1 MEPFYN
7 DGVNDDVS
15 LREERKGKS
24 AVLTFGRFN
33 PPTSGHELLVNK
45 VLKEAKKR
53 GSTNFIFASHSKDKR
68 KNPLD
73 SKTKTNYMKTFFRN
87 ANVMYNPSIRT
98 IFDAIG
104 YLADE
109 GYKNITVVVGG
120 DRVEEFDKTIRPYVN
135 HPDPDKSFDLDSFEV
150 VSAGRRD
157 PDAKDVSGMS
167 ASKMRA
173 AATEGDFETFK
184 TGVPSKATDAQA
196 RKLFDDLRK
205 AMGVR
210 EEVELDEVNI
220 PGYKGWVN
228 PKTGKTRI
236 IQGHTPYHIQMVVKD
251 PRFFGLTEK
260 KIKERL
266 VEKYSNRDDPES
278 AADGHFN
285 EIKRGIRDV
294 DNLVDFMAMEK
305 GWVRFVE
312 GEYGEISGAKKYST
326 SGNDKELRKVL
337 QLIDEET
344 PLTMKPKT
352 NVSLQHYRLGRY
364 GNVLTDLYGNLE
376 KTGIQNII
384 KGRKPGDKQTEIGRT
399 MSMFREFME
408 ANRIAK
414 TRKNQDPD
422 THSDLYTD
430 EDPKGTIHGLGFKDV
445 ETAEASVRKI
455 KSSDRTHAH
464 KIQAAIAM
472 EQRAKVMKKT
482 AEAAVYR
489 KFIEQMKKKTKEMNE
504 ERKASKPVKVL
515 IFSGYSE
522 ENDSN
527 LMKTAKR
534 LKEECK
540 KRNVPCFVAFV
551 PFARSFKN
559 EDGTRTV
566 VNKDGKEFIA
576 NRFDTVVIVRGAASA
591 QSGTLDMISS
601 FEKDGFFVI
610 NSRDSIEICSDK
622 YRTAVTLTEVGLPT
636 PRTALVTDPEMIE
649 DLHKQVGGKFPVVAK
664 TLTGSKG
671 QGVFIIDS
679 KPSLKSVIDAIQKI
693 DESEEII
700 LQEYIDMKSD
710 MRIIVLDGEV
720 VGVMNRG
727 KVKNDFR
734 SNFSMGAKIKKV
746 SISKEIEELA
756 LKAAKTI
763 GCYYCGVD
771 IAVSAKT
778 KKPYIIEVNSS
789 PGSEGIEMATK
800 QNIVG
805 DFIDHIL
812 DKDNWMYSPTVVG
825 RRETMSVEGIGPL
838 VGKFDTGNMVVN
850 SIHADEYQIDGDTV
864 TWTHGGKKFTNKVV
878 DILTVLQG
886 AIAHDVEQRPMIE
899 LDIEFM
905 GKKYPKRRFTL
916 DDRSQKGTPVL
927 VGVPFMKEFG
937 IIVDPGKT
945 FIKTEKLSEATLTKK
960 EMQLRDKYAEDLK
973 KDATADFKSRYGKN
987 YKDVIFGTATNMA
1000 KKKKRTEE
1008 ETHRGQLEGTPERT
1022 LMYRSMT
1029 PGQFNDMAS
1038 TYFNRR
1044 TK

>member
-1 MEPFYN
+1 MKPF
-7 DGVNDDVS
+7 DGVMDDVS
-15 LREERKGKS
+15 LREELNTAG

-45 VLKEAKKR
+45 VLTEAKKR
-53 GSTNFIFASHSKDKR
+53 GADNFIFASHSKDKR

-109 GYKNITVVVGG
+109 GYKEITVVVGG
-120 DRVEEFDKTIRPYVN
+120 DRVDEFEKTIRPYVN
-135 HPDPDKSFDLDSFEV
+135 HPDPDKSFDLNSFKV

-157 PDAKDVSGMS
+157 PDATDVTGMS
-167 ASKMRA
+167 ASKMRQA
-173 AATEGDFETFK
+173 ASEGDFETFK
-184 TGVPSKATDAQA
+184 KGVPSKANDRMA

-205 AMGVR
+205 AMGIR
-210 EEVELDEVNI
+210 EETFGHVTFSNFLESKRV
-220 PGYKGWVN
+220 
-228 PKTGKTRI
+228 PKT
-236 IQGHTPYHIQMVVKD
+236 
-251 PRFFGLTEK
+251 
-260 KIKERL
+260 KE
-266 VEKYSNRDDPES
+266 
-278 AADGHFN
+278 
-285 EIKRGIRDV
+285 
-294 DNLVDFMAMEK
+294 
-305 GWVRFVE
+305 
-312 GEYGEISGAKKYST
+312 
-326 SGNDKELRKVL
+326 
-337 QLIDEET
+337 
-344 PLTMKPKT
+344 
-352 NVSLQHYRLGRY
+352 
-364 GNVLTDLYGNLE
+364 
-376 KTGIQNII
+376 
-384 KGRKPGDKQTEIGRT
+384 
-399 MSMFREFME
+399 
-408 ANRIAK
+408 
-414 TRKNQDPD
+414 NQDPD

-430 EDPKGTIHGLGFKDV
+430 EDPEGTIHGLGFKDV

-455 KSSDRTHAH
+455 KASDRTHAH

-482 AEAAVYR
+482 AEAGVYR
-489 KFIEQMKKKTKEMNE
+489 KFIDQMKKKTKKMNEDSWKDKNDEREHNKLFIQSLKVMPKSPKQKKIIQQMNDLRRKNGLDLLKE

-515 IFSGYSE
+515 VFSGYSE
-522 ENDSN
+522 ENDN
-527 LMKTAKR
+527 NMMKTAKR
-534 LKEECK
+534 IKEECK
-540 KRNVPCFVAFV
+540 KRSVPCFVAFV

-559 EDGTRTV
+559 DDGTRTV

-576 NRFDTVVIVRGAASA
+576 NRFDTVVVVRGAASG

-622 YRTAVTLTEVGLPT
+622 YRTSVTLVEAGLPT
-636 PRTALVTDPEMIE
+636 PRTALVTDPDMIE
-649 DLHKQVGGKFPVVAK
+649 DVHKQVGGKFPVVAK

-679 KPSLKSVIDAIQKI
+679 KPSLNSVIDAIQKI
-693 DESEEII
+693 DEEEEII

-710 MRIIVLDGEV
+710 MRIIVLDGKV

-746 SISKEIEELA
+746 SISNEIEDLA
-756 LKAAKTI
+756 LKAAKVI

-771 IAVSAKT
+771 IAISAKT

-812 DKDNWMYSPTVVG
+812 DKDNWMYSPTIVG
-825 RRETMSVEGIGPL
+825 RRETLSVEGIGPV

-850 SIHADEYQIDGDTV
+850 SIHADNYEINGDTV
-864 TWTHGGKKFTNKVV
+864 TWTHGGKTFTNKVV

-886 AIAHDVEQRPMIE
+886 AIAHDVEKRPMIE

-945 FIKTEKLSEATLTKK
+945 FIKTEKLTEATLTKK
-960 EMQLRDKYAEDLK
+960 EMQLRDKYAKDLK
-973 KDATADFKSRYGKN
+973 KDRTSEFKKRYGKD
-987 YKDVIFGTATNMA
+987 YKEVIFATATNMA
-1000 KKKKRTEE
+1000 KKEQRKEE
-1008 ETHRGQLEGTPERT
+1008 EYHSGNLDGTTELTRK
-1022 LMYRSMT
+1022 RKRMT
-1029 PGQFNDMAS
+1029 PSQFNEMA
-1038 TYFNRR
+1038 TDYFNRR

>member
-1 MEPFYN
+1 MKPF
-7 DGVNDDVS
+7 DGVMDDVS
-15 LREERKGKS
+15 LREELNTAG

-45 VLKEAKKR
+45 VLTEAKKR
-53 GSTNFIFASHSKDKR
+53 GADNFIFASHSKDKR

-87 ANVMYNPSIRT
+87 ANIMYNPSIRT

-109 GYKNITVVVGG
+109 GYKEITVVVGG
-120 DRVEEFDKTIRPYVN
+120 DRVDEFEKTIRPYVN
-135 HPDPDKSFDLDSFEV
+135 HPDPDKSFDLNSFKV

-157 PDAKDVSGMS
+157 PDATDVTGMS
-167 ASKMRA
+167 ASKMRQA
-173 AATEGDFETFK
+173 ASEGDFESFK
-184 TGVPSKATDAQA
+184 RGVPSKANDRMA

-205 AMGVR
+205 AMGIR
-210 EEVELDEVNI
+210 EE
-220 PGYKGWVN
+220 
-228 PKTGKTRI
+228 TF
-236 IQGHTPYHIQMVVKD
+236 GHVT
-251 PRFFGLTEK
+251 F
-260 KIKERL
+260 
-266 VEKYSNRDDPES
+266 SNFLES
-278 AADGHFN
+278 
-285 EIKRGIRDV
+285 KRV
-294 DNLVDFMAMEK
+294 
-305 GWVRFVE
+305 
-312 GEYGEISGAKKYST
+312 
-326 SGNDKELRKVL
+326 
-337 QLIDEET
+337 
-344 PLTMKPKT
+344 P
-352 NVSLQHYRLGRY
+352 
-364 GNVLTDLYGNLE
+364 
-376 KTGIQNII
+376 
-384 KGRKPGDKQTEIGRT
+384 
-399 MSMFREFME
+399 
-408 ANRIAK
+408 K

-455 KSSDRTHAH
+455 KASDRTHAH

-482 AEAAVYR
+482 AEAGVYR
-489 KFIEQMKKKTKEMNE
+489 KFIDQMKKKTKEMNE

-515 IFSGYSE
+515 VFSGYSE
-522 ENDSN
+522 ENDN
-527 LMKTAKR
+527 NMMKTAKR
-534 LKEECK
+534 IKEECK
-540 KRNVPCFVAFV
+540 KRSVPCFVAFV

-559 EDGTRTV
+559 DDGTRTV

-576 NRFDTVVIVRGAASA
+576 NRFDTVVVVRGAASG

-622 YRTAVTLTEVGLPT
+622 YRTSVTLVEAGLPT
-636 PRTALVTDPEMIE
+636 PRTALVTDPDMIE
-649 DLHKQVGGKFPVVAK
+649 DVHKQVGGKFPVVAK

-679 KPSLKSVIDAIQKI
+679 KPSLNSVIDAIQKI
-693 DESEEII
+693 DEEEEII

-710 MRIIVLDGEV
+710 MRIIVLDGKV

-746 SISKEIEELA
+746 SISKEIEDLA
-756 LKAAKTI
+756 LKAAKVI

-771 IAVSAKT
+771 ITISAKT

-812 DKDNWMYSPTVVG
+812 DKDNWMYSPTIVG
-825 RRETMSVEGIGPL
+825 RRETLSVEGIGPV

-850 SIHADEYQIDGDTV
+850 SIHADNYKINGDTV
-864 TWTHGGKKFTNKVV
+864 TWTHGGKTFTNKVV

-886 AIAHDVEQRPMIE
+886 AIAHDVEKRPMIE

-905 GKKYPKRRFTL
+905 GKRYPKRRFTL
-916 DDRSQKGTPVL
+916 DDRSEKGTPVL

-945 FIKTEKLSEATLTKK
+945 FIKTEKLTEATLTKK
-960 EMQLRDKYAEDLK
+960 EMQLRDKYAKDLK
-973 KDATADFKSRYGKN
+973 KDRTSEFKKRYGKD
-987 YKDVIFGTATNMA
+987 YKEVIFATATNMA
-1000 KKKKRTEE
+1000 KKEQRKEE
-1008 ETHRGQLEGTPERT
+1008 EYHSGNLDGTPELTRK
-1022 LMYRSMT
+1022 RRRMT
-1029 PGQFNDMAS
+1029 PGQFNEMAS
-1038 TYFNRR
+1038 DYFNRR

>member
-1 MEPFYN
+1 MKPF
-7 DGVNDDVS
+7 DGVMDDVS
-15 LREERKGKS
+15 LREELNTAG

-45 VLKEAKKR
+45 VLTEAKKR
-53 GSTNFIFASHSKDKR
+53 GADNFIFASHSKDKR

-109 GYKNITVVVGG
+109 GYKEITVVVGR
-120 DRVEEFDKTIRPYVN
+120 DRVDEFEKTIRPYVN
-135 HPDPDKSFDLDSFEV
+135 HPDPDKSFDLNSFKV

-157 PDAKDVSGMS
+157 PDATDVTGMS
-167 ASKMRA
+167 ASKMRQA
-173 AATEGDFETFK
+173 ASEGDFESFK
-184 TGVPSKATDAQA
+184 KGVPSKANDRMA

-205 AMGVR
+205 AMGIR
-210 EEVELDEVNI
+210 ENYMLGSFITFCEAV
-220 PGYKGWVN
+220 
-228 PKTGKTRI
+228 KTRI
-236 IQGHTPYHIQMVVKD
+236 DTDQEVLVVQDKDGKPNIFKDIEAAQKKADAISGKVINGANGEIMVQV
-251 PRFFGLTEK
+251 
-260 KIKERL
+260 
-266 VEKYSNRDDPES
+266 
-278 AADGHFN
+278 
-285 EIKRGIRDV
+285 
-294 DNLVDFMAMEK
+294 LVDP
-305 GWVRFVE
+305 
-312 GEYGEISGAKKYST
+312 S
-326 SGNDKELRKVL
+326 LRKHL
-337 QLIDEET
+337 EE
-344 PLTMKPKT
+344 KSRVPKT
-352 NVSLQHYRLGRY
+352 K
-364 GNVLTDLYGNLE
+364 E
-376 KTGIQNII
+376 
-384 KGRKPGDKQTEIGRT
+384 
-399 MSMFREFME
+399 
-408 ANRIAK
+408 
-414 TRKNQDPD
+414 NQDPD

-455 KSSDRTHAH
+455 KASDRTHAH

-482 AEAAVYR
+482 AEAGVYR
-489 KFIEQMKKKTKEMNE
+489 KFIDQMKKKTKEMNEDSWKDKNDEREHNKLFIQSLKVMPKSPKQKKIIQQMNDLRRKNGLDLLKE

-515 IFSGYSE
+515 VFSGYSE
-522 ENDSN
+522 ENDN
-527 LMKTAKR
+527 NMMKTAKR
-534 LKEECK
+534 IKEECK

-559 EDGTRTV
+559 DDGTRTV

-576 NRFDTVVIVRGAASA
+576 NRFDTVVVVRGAASG

-622 YRTAVTLTEVGLPT
+622 YRTSVTLVEAGLPT
-636 PRTALVTDPEMIE
+636 PRTALVTDSDMIE
-649 DLHKQVGGKFPVVAK
+649 DVHKQVGGKFPVVAK

-679 KPSLKSVIDAIQKI
+679 KPSLNSVIDAIQKI
-693 DESEEII
+693 DEEEEII

-710 MRIIVLDGEV
+710 MRIIVLDGEI

-756 LKAAKTI
+756 LKATKVI

-771 IAVSAKT
+771 IAISAKT

-812 DKDNWMYSPTVVG
+812 DKDNWMYSPTIVG
-825 RRETMSVEGIGPL
+825 RRETLSVEGIGPL

-850 SIHADEYQIDGDTV
+850 SIHADNYQINGDTV
-864 TWTHGGKKFTNKVV
+864 TWTHGGKRFTNKVV

-886 AIAHDVEQRPMIE
+886 AIAHDVEKRPMIE

-916 DDRSQKGTPVL
+916 DDRSEKGTPVL

-945 FIKTEKLSEATLTKK
+945 FIKTEKLTEATLTKK
-960 EMQLRDKYAEDLK
+960 EMQLRDKYAKDLK
-973 KDATADFKSRYGKN
+973 KDRTSEFKKRYGKD
-987 YKDVIFGTATNMA
+987 YKEVIFATATNMA
-1000 KKKKRTEE
+1000 KKEQRKEE
-1008 ETHRGQLEGTPERT
+1008 EYNSGNLDGTPELTRK
-1022 LMYRSMT
+1022 RKRMT
-1029 PGQFNDMAS
+1029 PGQFNEMA
-1038 TYFNRR
+1038 TDYFNRR

>member
-1 MEPFYN
+1 MKPF
-7 DGVNDDVS
+7 DGVMDDVS
-15 LREERKGKS
+15 LREELNTAG

-45 VLKEAKKR
+45 VLTEAKKR
-53 GSTNFIFASHSKDKR
+53 GADNFIFASHSKDKR

-109 GYKNITVVVGG
+109 GYKEITVVVGG
-120 DRVEEFDKTIRPYVN
+120 DRVDEFEKTIRPYVN
-135 HPDPDKSFDLDSFEV
+135 HPDPDKSFDLNSFKV

-157 PDAKDVSGMS
+157 PDATDVTGMS
-167 ASKMRA
+167 ASKMRQA
-173 AATEGDFETFK
+173 ASEGDFETFK
-184 TGVPSKATDAQA
+184 KGVPSKANDRMA

-205 AMGVR
+205 AMGIR
-210 EEVELDEVNI
+210 EE
-220 PGYKGWVN
+220 
-228 PKTGKTRI
+228 TF
-236 IQGHTPYHIQMVVKD
+236 GHVT
-251 PRFFGLTEK
+251 F
-260 KIKERL
+260 
-266 VEKYSNRDDPES
+266 SNFLES
-278 AADGHFN
+278 
-285 EIKRGIRDV
+285 KRV
-294 DNLVDFMAMEK
+294 
-305 GWVRFVE
+305 
-312 GEYGEISGAKKYST
+312 
-326 SGNDKELRKVL
+326 
-337 QLIDEET
+337 
-344 PLTMKPKT
+344 P
-352 NVSLQHYRLGRY
+352 
-364 GNVLTDLYGNLE
+364 
-376 KTGIQNII
+376 
-384 KGRKPGDKQTEIGRT
+384 
-399 MSMFREFME
+399 
-408 ANRIAK
+408 K

-455 KSSDRTHAH
+455 KASDRTHAH

-482 AEAAVYR
+482 AEAGVYR
-489 KFIEQMKKKTKEMNE
+489 KFIDQMKKKTKEMNE

-515 IFSGYSE
+515 VFSGYSE
-522 ENDSN
+522 ENDN
-527 LMKTAKR
+527 NMMKTAKR
-534 LKEECK
+534 IKEECK
-540 KRNVPCFVAFV
+540 KRSVPCFVAFV

-559 EDGTRTV
+559 DDGTRTV

-576 NRFDTVVIVRGAASA
+576 NRFDTVVVVRGAASG

-622 YRTAVTLTEVGLPT
+622 YRTSVTLVEAGLPT
-636 PRTALVTDPEMIE
+636 PRTALVTDPDMIE
-649 DLHKQVGGKFPVVAK
+649 DVHKQVGGKFPVVAK

-679 KPSLKSVIDAIQKI
+679 KPSLNSVIDAIQKI
-693 DESEEII
+693 DEEEEII

-710 MRIIVLDGEV
+710 MRIIVLDGKV

-746 SISKEIEELA
+746 SISNEIEDLA
-756 LKAAKTI
+756 LKAAKVI

-771 IAVSAKT
+771 IAISAKT

-812 DKDNWMYSPTVVG
+812 DKDNWMYSPTIVG
-825 RRETMSVEGIGPL
+825 RRETLSIEGIGPV

-850 SIHADEYQIDGDTV
+850 SIHADNYEINGDTV
-864 TWTHGGKKFTNKVV
+864 TWTHGGKTFTNKVV

-886 AIAHDVEQRPMIE
+886 AIAHDVEKRPMIE

-945 FIKTEKLSEATLTKK
+945 FIKTEKLTEATLTKK
-960 EMQLRDKYAEDLK
+960 EMQLRDKYAKDLK
-973 KDATADFKSRYGKN
+973 KDRTSEFKKRYGKD
-987 YKDVIFGTATNMA
+987 YKEVIFATATNMA
-1000 KKKKRTEE
+1000 KKEQRKEE
-1008 ETHRGQLEGTPERT
+1008 EYHSGNLDGTTELTRK
-1022 LMYRSMT
+1022 RKRMT
-1029 PGQFNDMAS
+1029 PGQFNEMA
-1038 TYFNRR
+1038 TDYFNRR